1 RATGGDRPAAGPGV
15 ADGAAAGAHGHACGA
30 RRRRPPAG
38 GGAAG
43 TAARRRRLQHPRPA
57 DREPRAVI
65 IREDLADVEPYRWQE
80 GWEQRIPPGT
90 PVIRLDQNTQPR
102 PRAWYAGSAA
112 WLAGVTVNRYP
123 DSSYL
128 RLREAIS
135 GYTGFP
141 ADQIVA
147 TAGAVARRHGL
158 RAAALLR
165 PLRGC
170 HRPGRRRA
178 RRSAGGRAPDLGLLA
193 PQPHRP

>member
-1 RATGGDRPAAGPGV
+1 
-15 ADGAAAGAHGHACGA
+15 
-30 RRRRPPAG
+30 
-38 GGAAG
+38 
-43 TAARRRRLQHPRPA
+43 
-57 DREPRAVI
+57 VI

-102 PRAWYAGSAA
+102 PPAWYAGSAA

-147 TAGAVARRHGL
+147 TAGADEGL
-158 RAAALLR
+158 VLCALLA
-165 PLRGC
+165 LSRGDTAY
-170 HRPGRRRA
+170 A
-178 RRSAGGRAPDLGLLA
+178 RQPCYGLY
-193 PQPHRP
+193 